1 MTQAAAQFLRQQAR
15 QLRDAGDFVKAEAQL
30 RAAIAIFPDAP
41 ILHLE
46 LGEIFERQGNVDSA
60 TRAYYRAV
68 MKARAKG
75 LWLDEATVP
84 PALLPQVLSAMQFVE
99 AHRNGVLQALLEPL
113 YAGFGK
119 AELARVTQ
127 ALNIYLKLD
136 ATKPA
141 NPAQRPLFLYVPGLT
156 ETPYWDAKRFAWINA
171 ALAARAGII
180 EEARAV
186 LERRNGLQPFL
197 NALPGQNLDVYLG
210 TSPQN
215 SGAALQTHLNPMAK
229 PRWDAHFFYRH
240 GQAIAEN
247 LAASPATA
255 ALLAQMPLVKIAEH
269 APEICFSVLAPGT
282 HIKLHTGVTNLRLV
296 AHLPLIL
303 PGDCALKV
311 AGIERAWCHD
321 EVLVFDDTFEHEA
334 WNRSDGIRV
343 ILLMDAWHPDLRESE
358 RVAFAE
364 LVEGIGCFNR
374 G

>member
-46 LGEIFERQGNVDSA
+46 LGEIFERLGNVDGA

-75 LWLDEATVP
+75 LWLDEATVA
-84 PALLPQVLSAMQFVE
+84 PAILPQVLSAMQFVE

-113 YAGFGK
+113 YARFGK

-156 ETPYWDAKRFAWINA
+156 ETPYWDAKRFAWAQSALDA
-171 ALAARAGII
+171 ADAIAL
-180 EEARAV
+180 EAKSVIDAQQDV
-186 LERRNGLQPFL
+186 EPFL
-197 NALPGQNLDVYLG
+197 RVEPGQDTSAYLAG
-210 TSPQN
+210 SN
-215 SGAALQTHLNPMAK
+215 AK
-229 PRWDAHFFYRH
+229 WDAHFFYRH
-240 GQAIAEN
+240 GQVFQKQLDAC
-247 LAASPATA
+247 PATA
-255 ALLAQMPLVKIAEH
+255 QLLSQLPLVRIREH

-282 HIKLHTGVTNLRLV
+282 HILAHTGVTNMRV
-296 AHLPLIL
+296 VVHLPLLL
-303 PGDCALKV
+303 PGKCALKV
-311 AGIERAWCHD
+311 AGIERPWRHG
-321 EVLVFDDTFEHEA
+321 EILVFDDTFEHEA
-334 WNRSDGIRV
+334 WNFSTGMRA
-343 ILLMDAWHPDLRESE
+343 ILLMDAWHPDLDAVE
-358 RVAFAE
+358 RAAFTE
-364 LVEGIGCFNR
+364 LVGQIGHFNR
-374 G
+374 R

>member
-1 MTQAAAQFLRQQAR
+1 MTQAAAQFLRQQAK
-15 QLRDAGDFVKAEAQL
+15 QLRDIGDFVKAQAQL
-30 RAAIAIFPDAP
+30 RAAIAIFPEAP

-46 LGEIFERQGNVDSA
+46 LGEIFAQLGNVDAA

-75 LWLDEATVP
+75 LWLDEATVA
-84 PALLPQVLSAMQFVE
+84 PAILPQVLRAMQFVE
-99 AHRNGVLQALLEPL
+99 RHRDGVLQALLEPL
-113 YAGFGK
+113 YARFGK
-119 AELARVTQ
+119 AELSRVTQ
-127 ALNIYLKLD
+127 ALNIYLNLD

-156 ETPYWDAKRFAWINA
+156 ETPYLDAACFPWINA
-171 ALAARAGII
+171 ALAARVGII

-197 NALPGQNLDVYLG
+197 NALPGQNLDAYLG
-210 TSPQN
+210 ASPQN
-215 SGAALQTHLNPMAK
+215 GAPLQTHLNLTPK
-229 PRWDAHFFYRH
+229 PSWDAHFFYRH
-240 GQAIAEN
+240 GQAVPEN

-282 HIKLHTGVTNLRLV
+282 HIKLHTGVTNLRVV

-303 PGDCALKV
+303 PGNCALKV
-311 AGIERAWCHD
+311 AGIERAWRID

-334 WNRSDGIRV
+334 WNRSEGIRV
-343 ILLMDAWHPDLRESE
+343 ILLMDAWHPDLSAPE
-358 RVAFAE
+358 RIAFAE
-364 LVEGIGCFNR
+364 LVEKIGCFNR